1 MSKSE
6 QILPRLIP
14 FVYDV
19 NTYQALSGVLTHIQL
34 LWELILLN
42 EPIAVVGNFPSK
54 CAQTV
59 QALGKALFSCQYFIR
74 MIDFR
79 SFQFISSGHY
89 DMHSTIDHFLRFI
102 IVNFMKLHSIHRP
115 NLRQ

>member
-1 MSKSE
+1 M
-6 QILPRLIP
+6 LPRLIP

-42 EPIAVVGNFPSK
+42 EPIAVVGNFPNK

-59 QALGKALFSCQYFIR
+59 QALGKSLFLRSTIR
-74 MIDFR
+74 LIVFS
-79 SFQFISSGHY
+79 SFQFILSGH
-89 DMHSTIDHFLRFI
+89 
-102 IVNFMKLHSIHRP
+102 
-115 NLRQ
+115 